1 MLTRLAALV
10 APPLCWGCS
19 APAPRGS
26 PLCRACARGLR
37 RLPPDLVDLA
47 GVPCFSAVAYEGA
60 ARALVRALKFRAAL
74 AVADSMAAAI
84 AATAPDGLF
93 AGAALVPV
101 PLARS
106 PRAQPRLQPG
116 AACSHARSA
125 GAPAARSSSASSAAP
140 GRAPRSAAT
149 APSARAP
156 WRAPCGPRTPPRGS
170 AGRSWWTTWPPPAR
184 PSRPAPSALRGAGCE
199 PVLAVTYARTLGRL

>member
-47 GVPCFSAVAYEGA
+47 GVPCFSAVAYEGP
-60 ARALVRALKFRAAL
+60 ARPLVRALKFRAAL

-93 AGAALVPV
+93 EGAALVPV

-106 PRAQPRLQPG
+106 RARSRGFNQALVLARALGRRTGCTVVGCLERHAGPG
-116 AACSHARSA
+116 TQVGRDRAERTRALAGSMRAGDAAARVGRAVVVDDVATTGATLAACA
-125 GAPAARSSSASSAAP
+125 
-140 GRAPRSAAT
+140 
-149 APSARAP
+149 
-156 WRAPCGPRTPPRGS
+156 
-170 AGRSWWTTWPPPAR
+170 
-184 PSRPAPSALRGAGCE
+184 SALRGAGCE